1 MNALETK
8 SKTTYLSP
16 EVIDYYA
23 NYGTLQ
29 APEEAIF
36 KILKP
41 KLSEARMLDI
51 GVGGGRTTVFFAPE
65 VKSYTAIDYSEGMI
79 ERCKQRFSE
88 RFPEANF
95 FVGDATNL
103 DEYQDGSLD
112 FVLFSFNGIDYMTMP
127 ARKEFLRKARRMLA
141 PGGQFCFSTHN
152 IAWLKKMTVAAV
164 IHFRLN
170 MFAVLSKVLR
180 RIKIRRINAAQ
191 FAAADKSDFVYINDG
206 SHGFGLEQYFIRA
219 SHQLELLRE
228 AGFKNIRGFSL
239 ETGKEFASEK
249 DLCASEDSWMYFLCS

>member
-8 SKTTYLSP
+8 SKSTYLTP

-29 APEEAIF
+29 APEETIF

-41 KLSEARMLDI
+41 KLSEMRMLDI

-65 VKSYTAIDYSEGMI
+65 VKSYIAIDYSEGMI
-79 ERCKQRFSE
+79 ERCKQRFSG
-88 RFPEANF
+88 RFPEAKF
-95 FVGDATNL
+95 FTGDATNL
-103 DEYQDGSLD
+103 SEYQDGSLD
-112 FVLFSFNGIDYMTMP
+112 LVLFSFNGIDYMTVP
-127 ARKEFLRKARRMLA
+127 ARKEFLKKARRMLA

-152 IAWLKKMTVAAV
+152 ILSLKKMTVGAV

-191 FAAADKSDFVYINDG
+191 FAEADKSDFVYINDG
-206 SHGFGLEQYFIRA
+206 THGFGLEQCHIRT
-219 SHQLELLRE
+219 SYQLELLRD
-228 AGFKNIRGFSL
+228 AGFKSIRAFSL
-239 ETGKEFASEK
+239 ESGKEFASEK
-249 DLCASEDSWMYFLCS
+249 ELCASEEGWTYYLCS